1 MTKELQKILLFGGTG
16 SIGSSIRADFLSHGW
31 EVITVTRKTA
41 SDKNEIKWDVLNE
54 DPKDALLA
62 LKEKGPFDAV
72 CWAQGQN
79 GSDSIYTFDETSHQN
94 MYNTNVIYILKSLHN
109 LLGNALL
116 NSSSKLC
123 VISSIWQTISR
134 QNKLS
139 YGVTKAAIQ
148 GLVLSLANDL
158 AKEGYLINAVLPG
171 VIDTPMTHENLTQA
185 QIDSFKKSTQFN
197 KLPKLEDV
205 AHTVYFLCS
214 KENTGTTGQ
223 FIKVDLGYSDVRIV

>member
-1 MTKELQKILLFGGTG
+1 MTKDTQKILLFGGTG
-16 SIGSSIRADFLSHGW
+16 SIGSSIRAEFLSHGW
-31 EVITVTRKTA
+31 EVTSITRNNP
-41 SDKNEIKWDVLNE
+41 SDSNKIKWDVLNE
-54 DPKDALLA
+54 NPKDTLLT
-62 LKEKGPFDAV
+62 LKAKGPFDAV

-79 GSDSIYTFDETSHQN
+79 GSDSIYSFDETFHQN
-94 MYNTNVIYILKSLHN
+94 MYDANVIYILKSLRN
-109 LLGNALL
+109 LLSNALL
-116 NSSSKLC
+116 NSSAKLC
-123 VISSIWQTISR
+123 VISSIWQTIAR

-139 YGVTKAAIQ
+139 YGITKAAIQ

-158 AKEGYLINAVLPG
+158 AKDGHLINAVLPG

-185 QIDSFKKSTQFN
+185 QIDNVKRSTQFN

-205 AHTVYFLCS
+205 AHAVYFLCS

>member
-1 MTKELQKILLFGGTG
+1 MTKGLQKILLFGGTG

-41 SDKNEIKWDVLNE
+41 SDNNEIKWDVLNE

-62 LKEKGPFDAV
+62 LKAKGPFDAV

-79 GSDSIYTFDETSHQN
+79 GSDSIYSFNETSHQN
-94 MYNTNVIYILKSLHN
+94 MYNSNVIYILKSLHN

-116 NSSSKLC
+116 NSSAKLC

-148 GLVLSLANDL
+148 
-158 AKEGYLINAVLPG
+158 
-171 VIDTPMTHENLTQA
+171 
-185 QIDSFKKSTQFN
+185 
-197 KLPKLEDV
+197 
-205 AHTVYFLCS
+205 
-214 KENTGTTGQ
+214 
-223 FIKVDLGYSDVRIV
+223 

>member
-1 MTKELQKILLFGGTG
+1 VQ
-16 SIGSSIRADFLSHGW
+16 FLSRGW
-31 EVITVTRKTA
+31 EVFSVTRNDPTN
-41 SDKNEIKWDVLNE
+41 SGQIKWDVLSD
-54 DPKDALLA
+54 DPKDALLKMKA
-62 LKEKGPFDAV
+62 KGPFDSV

-79 GSDSIYTFDETSHQN
+79 GSDSIYSFDETFHQN
-94 MYNTNVIYILKSLHN
+94 MYDANVIFILKSLHN
-109 LLGNALL
+109 LLNNALL
-116 NSSSKLC
+116 TPSAKLC
-123 VISSIWQTISR
+123 VISSIWQTIAR

-158 AKEGYLINAVLPG
+158 AKEGHLINAVLPG

-185 QIDSFKKSTQFN
+185 QIDNVKRSTQFN
-197 KLPKLEDV
+197 RLPKLEDV

>member
-1 MTKELQKILLFGGTG
+1 MTKDTQKILLFGGTG
-16 SIGSSIRADFLSHGW
+16 SIGSSIRAEFLSHGW
-31 EVITVTRKTA
+31 EVISVTRNNL
-41 SDKNEIKWDVLNE
+41 SDSNQIQWDVLNE
-54 DPKDALLA
+54 NPKDALLT
-62 LKEKGPFDAV
+62 LKAKGPFDAV

-79 GSDSIYTFDETSHQN
+79 GSDSIYSFDETFHQS
-94 MYNTNVIYILKSLHN
+94 MYDANVIYILKSLHC
-109 LLGNALL
+109 LLSNALL
-116 NSSSKLC
+116 NSSAKLC
-123 VISSIWQTISR
+123 VISSIWQTIAR

-139 YGVTKAAIQ
+139 YSVSKAAIQ

-158 AKEGYLINAVLPG
+158 AKEGHLINAVLPG
-171 VIDTPMTHENLTQA
+171 VIDTPMTHENLTQL
-185 QIDSFKKSTQFN
+185 QIDNVKKSTQFN

>member
-1 MTKELQKILLFGGTG
+1 MTKVTQKILLFGGTG
-16 SIGSSIRADFLSHGW
+16 SIGSYIRAEFLSHGW
-31 EVITVTRKTA
+31 EVISVTRNNP
-41 SDKNEIKWDVLNE
+41 SDSNQIQWDVLNE
-54 DPKDALLA
+54 NPKDALLT
-62 LKEKGPFDAV
+62 LKAKGPFDAV

-79 GSDSIYTFDETSHQN
+79 GSDSIYSFDETFHQN
-94 MYNTNVIYILKSLHN
+94 MYDANVIYILKSLHN
-109 LLGNALL
+109 LLSNALL
-116 NSSSKLC
+116 NSSTKLC
-123 VISSIWQTISR
+123 VISSIWQTIAR

-139 YGVTKAAIQ
+139 YSVTKAAIQ

-158 AKEGYLINAVLPG
+158 AKDGHLINAVLPG

-185 QIDSFKKSTQFN
+185 QIDNVKRSTQFN

>member
-1 MTKELQKILLFGGTG
+1 MTKEPQKILLFGGTG
-16 SIGSSIRADFLSHGW
+16 SIGSSIRAEFLSHGW
-31 EVITVTRKTA
+31 EVTSVTRNNP
-41 SDKNEIKWDVLNE
+41 SDSNQIKWDVLNE
-54 DPKDALLA
+54 NPKDALLT
-62 LKEKGPFDAV
+62 LKAKGAFDAV

-79 GSDSIYTFDETSHQN
+79 GSDSIYSFDETFHQN
-94 MYNTNVIYILKSLHN
+94 MYDANVIYILKSLHN
-109 LLGNALL
+109 LLSNALL
-116 NSSSKLC
+116 NSPAKLC
-123 VISSIWQTISR
+123 VISSVWQTISR

-139 YGVTKAAIQ
+139 YSVTKAAIQ
-148 GLVLSLANDL
+148 GLVLSLTNDL
-158 AKEGYLINAVLPG
+158 AKEGHLINAVLPG

-185 QIDSFKKSTQFN
+185 QIDNVKRSTQFN

>member
-1 MTKELQKILLFGGTG
+1 MTKDTQKILLFGGTG
-16 SIGSSIRADFLSHGW
+16 SIGSSIRAEFLSHGW
-31 EVITVTRKTA
+31 QVTSVTRNNSSN
-41 SDKNEIKWDVLNE
+41 SDQIKWDVLNE
-54 DPKDALLA
+54 NPKDALLT
-62 LKEKGPFDAV
+62 LKAKGPFDAV

-79 GSDSIYTFDETSHQN
+79 GSDSIYSFDETFHQN
-94 MYNTNVIYILKSLHN
+94 MYDANVIYILKSLRN
-109 LLGNALL
+109 LLSNALL
-116 NSSSKLC
+116 NSSAKLC
-123 VISSIWQTISR
+123 VISSIWQTIAR

-139 YGVTKAAIQ
+139 YGITKAAIQ

-158 AKEGYLINAVLPG
+158 AKDGHLINAVLPG

-185 QIDSFKKSTQFN
+185 QIDNVKRSTQFN

-205 AHTVYFLCS
+205 AHAVYFLCS

>member
-1 MTKELQKILLFGGTG
+1 MTKVLQKILLFGGTG
-16 SIGSSIRADFLSHGW
+16 SIGSSIRADFLDHGW
-31 EVITVTRKTA
+31 EVIIVTRKTA
-41 SDKNEIKWDVLNE
+41 SDKNEIKWDVLND

-62 LKEKGPFDAV
+62 LKGKGPFDAV

-79 GSDSIYTFDETSHQN
+79 GSDSIYSFDEMFHRN

-116 NSSSKLC
+116 NSSAKLC
-123 VISSIWQTISR
+123 VISSIWQTIAR

-158 AKEGYLINAVLPG
+158 AKEGHLINAVLPG
-171 VIDTPMTHENLTQA
+171 VIDTPMTHENLTQP
-185 QIDSFKKSTQFN
+185 QIDSVKKSTQFN

-205 AHTVYFLCS
+205 AHAVYFLCS

-223 FIKVDLGYSDVRIV
+223 FIKVDLGYSDVRVV

>member
-1 MTKELQKILLFGGTG
+1 MTKGAQKILLFGGTG
-16 SIGSSIRADFLSHGW
+16 SIGSSIKAQFLSRGW
-31 EVITVTRKTA
+31 EVISVTRNDPTD
-41 SDKNEIKWDVLNE
+41 SDQIKWDVLND
-54 DPKDALLA
+54 DPNNALLTMKA
-62 LKEKGPFDAV
+62 KGPFDAV

-79 GSDSIYTFDETSHQN
+79 GSDSIYSFDEMFHQN
-94 MYNTNVIYILKSLHN
+94 MYDANVIFILKSLHN
-109 LLGNALL
+109 LLKNALL
-116 NSSSKLC
+116 TPSAKLC
-123 VISSIWQTISR
+123 VISSIWQTIAR

-158 AKEGYLINAVLPG
+158 AKEGHLINAVLPG

-185 QIDSFKKSTQFN
+185 QIDNVKKSTQFN

-205 AHTVYFLCS
+205 AHAVYFLCS